1 MNQTVISITKSGEFI
16 SSVIVNSSSTGS
28 INQTATINRE
38 MHELTEDQL
47 NRILAIIR
55 E

>member
-1 MNQTVISITKSGEFI
+1 MNQTVISITKSGGII

-28 INQTATINRE
+28 INQTMAINRE
-38 MHELTEDQL
+38 THELTENQL
-47 NRILAIIR
+47 NRILEIIR